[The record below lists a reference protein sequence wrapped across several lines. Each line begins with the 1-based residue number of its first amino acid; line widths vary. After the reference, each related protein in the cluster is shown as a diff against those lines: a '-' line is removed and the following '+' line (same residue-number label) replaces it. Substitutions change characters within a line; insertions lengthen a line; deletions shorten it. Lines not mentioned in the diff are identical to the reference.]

1 MHRLAKKLC
10 AVICT
15 VMLLNIFLI
24 GVSPV
29 SNASTTGNAHYQ
41 TIWQENFD
49 SLETG
54 GDIAWDATTPSVL
67 PAGSS
72 VTAEVYGKGGVG
84 KMMQIVDNDPGTIGT
99 FKKFGTQVQKMIAE
113 ASIRI
118 DAATDNAGSFQFYL
132 LDDSL
137 STSGLVTSLGIL
149 KNEIR
154 WFVTA
159 GGTTTT
165 TVLTPSGFD
174 GTQWNDFRIDADVSL
189 KTADLYLNGQLI
201 GDDLRFR
208 RAAASNIGRIWFVG
222 GASPSPVI
230 AYVDNV
236 SIQGEMP
243 TLFSENFDS
252 LTTGSG
258 VVWDALT
265 PSVLPAGSSV
275 TVGVYGKDGTGKMMR
290 IVDNDPSTVGI
301 YKKFSTQLHKMI
313 AEASIRIE
321 PSTNNTGSFQ
331 FYLLDDS
338 SSTSGLVTSMGI
350 LKNEIRWFVTT
361 GGTTTTTVL
370 TPSGF
375 DGTQWNDFR
384 IEADVS
390 LKTADLYV
398 NDQLISSSLPFRR
411 AAASNIG
418 RVWFVG
424 GASPSPV
431 IANVDNVRIYGAAT
445 GSDSTP
451 EIPIVTTP
459 PTIPTREAYYERTT
473 TVVQTDLYVATD
485 GDDANLGTEEQP
497 FATIQGARDYIRTI
511 NSDMT
516 GDIVV
521 HVKKGDYYV
530 DDSVVFNEMDSGTNG
545 YYILYKNEDEL
556 GSARLVGG
564 QPITNWIPDLGSIWK
579 AEVGQGWSFD
589 TLYENGERARKA
601 RTPNYVKDVAFPNS
615 NAPYLTS
622 ESGTVSGIT
631 YKSGDLDTSTWD
643 ISDADLVVW
652 PWGYRNWGM
661 WTSPITAIDA
671 NSRAISISN
680 GDGTVIGPEARYY
693 VEGIYQLLDQ
703 PGEFYLDR
711 DAGVLYY
718 WPINGDPT
726 EQNIVAPKVQTI
738 ISLEGSSTS
747 NKVQNIAFEG
757 LSFEGTDFV
766 KQINAWYQN
775 SETRK
780 GMINMSNTE
789 NITIRNSHL
798 KNAGLFGVYMHN
810 YNQYN
815 RVVGCWIEQMG
826 ISGILLRAET
836 GTGDV
841 LKYNIMTNNKIHDV
855 GQLATDSSGINIYNA
870 GSNEISHS
878 EIFNGPRF
886 AISFRGPVG
895 QDTSSSNKSSN
906 GYTRNNIV
914 KYVKVYKVGQ
924 DSGDTGAIHQAG
936 TSKQY
941 ADAYNTNY
949 YDQIVID
956 DIYSHPSNLDLG
968 PNGMFFDYNTFGQVF
983 KNIKI
988 SNVQGNALA
997 LEFRFNDSGKGYYEN
1012 VSWLPGYDEDLI
1024 DTDSIGLLTDFP
1036 VYIENVD
1043 KSPLSGLIEK
1053 VQQLY
1058 DQASEGKAIGEYI
1071 PGTLEARKPILL
1083 LAIQAAQAVYASE
1096 YTTRSELQI
1105 STIALQQSMD
1115 HFVTYRVTAST
1126 GDVNGD
1132 GAINGRD
1139 DSMVA
1144 THFGVTSSDSEW
1156 TQVKAADVNK
1166 DGVID
1171 QKDLHIVNA
1180 MKQRK

>member
-1 MHRLAKKLC
+1 MQRLAKRLW
-10 AVICT
+10 AVTCY
-15 VMLLNIFLI
+15 VMLMNMFLI
-24 GVSPV
+24 GEPAIT
-29 SNASTTGNAHYQ
+29 NASPSANVYYQ
-41 TIWQENFD
+41 TVWQDNFD

-54 GDIAWDATTPSVL
+54 SGVAWDALTPSVL
-67 PAGSS
+67 PEGSS
-72 VTAEVYGKGGVG
+72 VTAEVYGEGGTG
-84 KMMQIVDNDPGTIGT
+84 KMMRIVDNDAGTIGT
-99 FKKFGTQVQKMIAE
+99 FKKFGTQLHKMIAE

-118 DAATDNAGSFQFYL
+118 DPTTNNAGSFQFYL

-137 STSGLVTSLGIL
+137 STSGLVTSMGIL

-154 WFVTA
+154 WFVTS

-165 TVLTPSGFD
+165 TVLTPNGFD
-174 GTQWNDFRIDADVSL
+174 GTQWNDFRIEADVSL

-201 GDDLRFR
+201 GDDLPFR
-208 RAAASNIGRIWFVG
+208 RATASNIGRIWFVG

-236 SIQGEMP
+236 RIKGEMP
-243 TLFSENFDS
+243 VLFSENFDS

-258 VVWDALT
+258 IAWDALT

-275 TVGVYGKDGTGKMMR
+275 TVGVYGKGDTGKMMR
-290 IVDNDPSTVGI
+290 IVDNDPGTIGTF
-301 YKKFSTQLHKMI
+301 KKFGTQLHQMI
-313 AEASIRIE
+313 AEASIRID
-321 PSTNNTGSFQ
+321 PATNNTGSFQ

-338 SSTSGLVTSMGI
+338 TSTSGLVTSMGI

-375 DGTQWNDFR
+375 DGTHWNDFR

-390 LKTADLYV
+390 LKTADLYL
-398 NDQLISSSLPFRR
+398 NGQLIGDNLPFRR
-411 AAASNIG
+411 AVASNIG
-418 RVWFVG
+418 RIWFVG

-431 IANVDNVRIYGAAT
+431 IAYVDNVSIYGAAA
-445 GSDSTP
+445 GSETTP
-451 EIPIVTTP
+451 EVPIVTTP
-459 PTIPTREAYYERTT
+459 SPIPTRTPYYERTT
-473 TVVQTDLYVATD
+473 TQIQSNLYVAPN
-485 GDDANLGTEEQP
+485 GDDENPGTEEQP
-497 FATIQGARDYIRTI
+497 FASIQGAKDYIRTI
-511 NSDMT
+511 NGNMT

-521 HVKKGDYYV
+521 HLKQGNYYV
-530 DDSVVFNEMDSGTNG
+530 DDTIAFDAADSGTNN
-545 YYILYKNEDEL
+545 YYIIYKNDDEL

-564 QPITNWIPDLGSIWK
+564 RKIKEWMPDQGSIWK
-579 AEVGQGWSFD
+579 ANVGQGWSFE
-589 TLYENGERARKA
+589 TLYENGQRARKA
-601 RTPNYVKDVAFPNS
+601 RTPNYVTNNSFLNS

-622 ESGTVSGIT
+622 ESGTVSSIT
-631 YKSGDLDTSTWD
+631 YKSGDLDTSNWD
-643 ISDADLVVW
+643 ISDSDLVVW

-671 NSRAISISN
+671 NSRTISISN

-711 DAGVLYY
+711 DAGMLYY
-718 WPINGDPT
+718 WPMNGDPDDQT
-726 EQNIVAPKVQTI
+726 IVAPKVQTL
-738 ISLEGSSTS
+738 ISLAGSSA
-747 NKVQNIAFEG
+747 NDKVQNIAFEG
-757 LSFEGTDFV
+757 LTFEGTDFT

-775 SETRK
+775 PETRK
-780 GMINMSNTE
+780 GMMNMSNTE
-789 NITIRNSHL
+789 NIVIRNSHL
-798 KNAGLFGVYMHN
+798 KNAGLFGIYMHN

-841 LKYNIMTNNKIHDV
+841 LKYNILTNNKIHDV

-870 GSNEISHS
+870 GFNEISYS

-886 AISFRGPVG
+886 AISFRGPTG

-914 KYVKVYKVGQ
+914 KYVKVYKTNQ

-941 ADAYNTNY
+941 TDAYNTNY
-949 YDQIVID
+949 YDQIVIN

-988 SNVQGNALA
+988 TNVQGNALA
-997 LEFRFNDSGKGYYEN
+997 MEFRYNDSGKGYYEN
-1012 VSWLPGYDEDLI
+1012 VNWLPGYNENLI
-1024 DTDSIGLLTDFP
+1024 DLVNIGLRDDFP
-1036 VYIENVD
+1036 TFNYSYFDKGGIHRRMKKEHDKHDKLKGNPFEISVD
-1043 KSPLSGLIEK
+1043 AILK
-1053 VQQLY
+1053 Y
-1058 DQASEGKAIGEYI
+1058 DNN
-1071 PGTLEARKPILL
+1071 PG
-1083 LAIQAAQAVYASE
+1083 Y
-1096 YTTRSELQI
+1096 
-1105 STIALQQSMD
+1105 
-1115 HFVTYRVTAST
+1115 
-1126 GDVNGD
+1126 
-1132 GAINGRD
+1132 
-1139 DSMVA
+1139 
-1144 THFGVTSSDSEW
+1144 
-1156 TQVKAADVNK
+1156 
-1166 DGVID
+1166 
-1171 QKDLHIVNA
+1171 
-1180 MKQRK
+1180 